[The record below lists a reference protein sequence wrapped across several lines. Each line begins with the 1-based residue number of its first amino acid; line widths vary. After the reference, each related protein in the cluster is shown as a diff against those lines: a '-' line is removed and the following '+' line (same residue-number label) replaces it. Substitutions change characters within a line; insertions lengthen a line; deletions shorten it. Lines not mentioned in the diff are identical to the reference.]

1 MSETEQNII
10 EAQPNDSEGKS
21 DKSKSPKK
29 QQNSNKSGRGLAV
42 LAIIIAAGS
51 LGVNGYL
58 GWQAKNL
65 KQQVVLADENQ
76 LAFKAGVEQLQ
87 SQIARQQARLNDAI
101 TSVQPLQVEL
111 EQIQQ
116 REERLVSRV
125 DSASRRLKDLEGSSR
140 DQWRLAEVEYLM
152 RLANQRLL
160 MGTDISSSRN
170 LLQSADNILKELDD
184 YSLFPIR
191 EALAEDMAM
200 VRAASDFD
208 QETTYLRLQALTG
221 LIPRLQMP
229 DDQRLTMSSGKAAE
243 STGFTPEATTW
254 QDKAKAVL
262 MDTWQQ
268 FSNLF
273 RINTQREKPVEA
285 LLTAEQEMMIRQN
298 LRLMVEQAKLAVLTR
313 EPAIY
318 KSSIEQTQ
326 QWITQYFAPNG
337 DVRSSM
343 LAELNELQ
351 TISVTTNLPNINRS
365 LEALKSYQSKL
376 ETPAPEPVTE
386 ETAPTTPVQVMPES
400 SEPVSVEA
408 PADETS
414 ADEATSETT
423 NEEPVT
429 QEEPQS

>member
-21 DKSKSPKK
+21 DQPKSPKK

-51 LGVNGYL
+51 LGVSGYL
-58 GWQAKNL
+58 GWQANSL
-65 KQQVVLADENQ
+65 KQQVVLADEKQ

-87 SQIARQQARLNDAI
+87 SQIARQQARLTEVI
-101 TSVQPLQVEL
+101 TSVQPVKVQL
-111 EQIQQ
+111 EDIQQ
-116 REERLVSRV
+116 REERLVSRM
-125 DSASRRLKDLEGSSR
+125 DSTSRRLKDLEGSSR

-170 LLQSADNILKELDD
+170 LLQSADNILRELDD

-221 LIPRLQMP
+221 LIARLQMP
-229 DDQRLTMSSGKAAE
+229 DEQRLTISSDKAIE

-254 QDKAKAVL
+254 QDKAKAML

-298 LRLMVEQAKLAVLTR
+298 LRLMIEQAKLAVLTR

-318 KSSIEQTQ
+318 KSSIEQAEE
-326 QWITQYFAPNG
+326 WITQYFTTGG
-337 DVRSSM
+337 DVRASM
-343 LAELNELQ
+343 LAELNELAS
-351 TISVTTNLPNINRS
+351 ISVTTNLPNINRS

-376 ETPAPEPVTE
+376 ETPAPEPVIE
-386 ETAPTTPVQVMPES
+386 AAPESPVQAMPEP
-400 SEPVSVEA
+400 SEPTEIDE
-408 PADETS
+408 PADDNT
-414 ADEATSETT
+414 AAETT
-423 NEEPVT
+423 IDEPVT